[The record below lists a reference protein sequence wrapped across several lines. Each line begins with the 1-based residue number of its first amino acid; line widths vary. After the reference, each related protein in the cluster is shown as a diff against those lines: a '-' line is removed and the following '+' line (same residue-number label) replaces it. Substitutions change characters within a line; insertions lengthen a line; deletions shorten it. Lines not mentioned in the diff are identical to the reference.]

1 MHGFVMLFVQG
12 LQDGFQIVGAAQ
24 WIGIGQETAAFGLV
38 FAHAGGGNG
47 GDVCGFHA
55 RIIRAGP
62 PYTKPS
68 GKSTALFSGF
78 KSASGL

>member
-1 MHGFVMLFVQG
+1 MHGFVMLFAQV
-12 LQDGFQIVGAAQ
+12 LQDGLQIVGVAQ
-24 WIGIGQETAAFGLV
+24 WVGISQEAAALGLV

-62 PYTKPS
+62 PYTKPTCK
-68 GKSTALFSGF
+68 GIPDFSGCI
-78 KSASGL
+78 SSSGL